1 MQYCFRLRN
10 SSLVPKV
17 VVKINSFDMKDTKL
31 YFCEVIL
38 LLLTAITAA
47 IVSAKVLVHYNNK
60 AYSQTILDQSMNLK
74 YNMFVSQYILDL

>member
-1 MQYCFRLRN
+1 
-10 SSLVPKV
+10 VPKV

-47 IVSAKVLVHYNNK
+47 IVSAKVLVDYNNK